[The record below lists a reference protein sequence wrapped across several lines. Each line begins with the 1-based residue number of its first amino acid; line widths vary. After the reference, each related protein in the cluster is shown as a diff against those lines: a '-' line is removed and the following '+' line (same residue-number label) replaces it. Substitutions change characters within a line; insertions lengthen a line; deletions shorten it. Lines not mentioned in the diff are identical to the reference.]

1 MQPVPKSGM
10 MDSYRRFYGFRLH
23 AEVPTPPTDGIH
35 IRGTLMLKDLVAGI
49 ASRSGIRRTLGFF
62 ALNLASCAAL
72 ALLLELVK
80 TNAALAAS
88 LIPIVLSGWL
98 FGKMGAALSA
108 LFIFCAEAVYFSLT
122 GDGAPPTLRSMVPGI
137 LTNSVYG
144 LIGVALRVVH
154 DMSNQ
159 IKTLNAKLVAKNKTL
174 QEFSFKDPLT
184 GLHNR
189 RYANE
194 FVSRIA
200 STFLKQITTP
210 EVAARGIDLTGK
222 VMLVMIA
229 DVDDIRSVN
238 ERHGQE
244 AGDRA
249 LVEISKRVRESIRFD
264 DSAMRWGGDEFLVV
278 CPMVRKANAYQV
290 VEKIL
295 DAVRSRP
302 VPVDDATRS
311 AMSVSVGAVWV
322 PFMEGHPFAV
332 SFDFAI
338 ELAEK
343 ALQVAKREGRNQ
355 ARLVMARDDA
365 AAMPLEHVPK
375 SVDDFFDKSDCCHL
389 VAIGANTPAAAHV
402 RRDRPEPGVRFVPS
416 LHPAR

>member
-1 MQPVPKSGM
+1 MQRAPENGM
-10 MDSYRRFYGFRLH
+10 IGPYRRFYGFQLPRGGSIS
-23 AEVPTPPTDGIH
+23 AGNGIH
-35 IRGTLMLKDLVAGI
+35 IHGALMLKDLVAGI
-49 ASRSGIRRTLGFF
+49 ASRSGIRRTLGFI
-62 ALNLASCAAL
+62 ALNFAACVAL
-72 ALLLELVK
+72 AFLLELVK

-98 FGKMGAALSA
+98 FGKLGAALSA
-108 LFIFCAEAVYFSLT
+108 FFIFCAEAVYFSLT
-122 GDGAPPTLRSMVPGI
+122 GDGTPPTLQSMVPGI

-144 LIGVALRVVH
+144 LIGVVLRVVH

-159 IKTLNAKLVAKNKTL
+159 IKTLNAKLVTKNKML

-210 EVAARGIDLTGK
+210 EVAARNIDLTGK

-238 ERHGQE
+238 ERYGQE
-244 AGDRA
+244 AGDRV
-249 LVEISKRVRESIRFD
+249 LVEISRRIREVIRFD

-290 VEKIL
+290 VEKVL

-302 VPVDDATRS
+302 VPLDDATRS

-322 PFMEGHPFAV
+322 PFMEAHPFAIA
-332 SFDFAI
+332 FDFAV

-355 ARLVMARDDA
+355 ARLALARDDA

-375 SVDDFFDKSDCCHL
+375 SVDDFFEKSGCCHL
-389 VAIGANTPAAAHV
+389 VAIGAITPPPALP
-402 RRDRPEPGVRFVPS
+402 RRDRPDPTARLAPS

>member
-1 MQPVPKSGM
+1 MQSVPESGM
-10 MDSYRRFYGFRLH
+10 MDSYRRLSGFRFH
-23 AEVPTPPTDGIH
+23 AEVPTPPANGIH

-62 ALNLASCAAL
+62 ALNFAACVAL
-72 ALLLELVK
+72 AFLLELVK

-98 FGKMGAALSA
+98 FGKRGAALSA
-108 LFIFCAEAVYFSLT
+108 LFIFCAEAAYFSLT
-122 GDGAPPTLRSMVPGI
+122 GDGAPPTLQSMVPGI

-278 CPMVRKANAYQV
+278 CPLVRKANAYQV

-389 VAIGANTPAAAHV
+389 VAIGANTPPAAPV